1 MKIYVFILVLLLIPL
16 SLKADVLT
24 EEKVEKLLSN
34 SPNILETRTNDRSL
48 QIWILTSDGR
58 GIIWCESLVNED
70 KAATKTICFDKKI
83 QIKNKDTRL
92 NSMKIC

>member
-48 QIWILTSDGR
+48 QIWILTSDGL
-58 GIIWCESLVNED
+58 GVIWCESFVNED
-70 KAATKTICFDKKI
+70 KATTETICFDNNDPDKK
-83 QIKNKDTRL
+83 
-92 NSMKIC
+92 